1 MSKDSTKFE
10 AAVPILTV
18 ANVVEAIQYYE
29 RVLGFQTGWIHG
41 DPPQL
46 ASVFRDKVELN
57 LRQRQP
63 NDQGFGSKVYF
74 ELSEVDS
81 LFEHI
86 QSCGADVTEPLADRA
101 YGMRDFS
108 LRDPSGN
115 ELGFGKST
123 VT

>member
-1 MSKDSTKFE
+1 MSNESTKFE

-18 ANVVEAIQYYE
+18 ANLVEAIQYYE
-29 RVLGFQTGWIHG
+29 RVLGFQAGWIQG
-41 DPPQL
+41 NPPQL

-63 NDQGFGSKVYF
+63 SDTAFASKVYF
-74 ELSEVDS
+74 ELSNVDS

-86 QSCGADVTEPLADRA
+86 QSCGADIREPLADRS

-123 VT
+123 VN